1 MESEI
6 YEIIK
11 KIIYD
16 ETKKN
21 IDITGIDKI
30 PFDILNVFNDMF
42 FDKYKECLLHN
53 AAINAIYKNDL
64 NYINLFNN
72 TNINFLIQNDKT
84 IRAKITQRALYNI
97 NKKIRTNINDDIYI
111 KEKNNKIYNSLT
123 NVYSLETLSMIY
135 RKIILNY
142 LKNFNDPE
150 HELILDILLFSNNL
164 DNDLIKQTDFI
175 TKEDLKHFKKIL
187 FRIILSDNYIYLK
200 SLEKDLEKDIDNLEN
215 IDDDFDDDFDDEY
228 LIDNDKEIIYF
239 IEYGNFEILNNNDLR
254 LNLYRNFIIYN
265 ILLNE
270 QKEDFLNIKDDKET
284 IRTLKKVNPL
294 FLLDLL

>member
-200 SLEKDLEKDIDNLEN
+200 SLEKDLEKDMDNLEN

>member
-200 SLEKDLEKDIDNLEN
+200 SLEKDLEKDMDNLEN

-254 LNLYRNFIIYN
+254 LNLYRNFIMYN

-270 QKEDFLNIKDDKET
+270 QKKDFLKIKYDKET
-284 IRTLKKVNPL
+284 IRT
-294 FLLDLL
+294 